1 MCSGPGSRPGPAPP
15 HSCRRER
22 GREQPHGARRTKGFE
37 RGTCSVAARL
47 VREANPGTAGQ
58 RPAEASGERAQE
70 ESSAGRRIAN
80 QPPSQPKSPHPA
92 APDRCA
98 PWDGVV
104 PSGSPTPP
112 LPTGACGRSCWR
124 PRRSQSRLWP
134 RCRASSSVPS
144 LGSSRRRI
152 ESGPARASAGAE
164 NPSAATPG
172 RTPEYQRSAVP
183 TETRTV
189 RGAPGRGDKQRR
201 RHDQVWGP
209 GRTQPRQLG
218 PQRGAEFQR
227 LAARLAIEPLEA
239 DERRIPGRAIE
250 LLRGCGCPVEEVR
263 AFDGST
269 RRSLCRTR
277 NCRGI
282 AIDSSAAGVQGEE
295 PTVAAGRVQH
305 VLVRSPNGPPDQSCR
320 RLRWCVVGAAGLLV
334 GYLMLER
341 LHLTTARA
349 MAPRASRE
357 YMAAAPSAPTVPDS
371 SQRRDGARIFQ
382 VLRSS
387 PGLPQFLLTP

>member
-80 QPPSQPKSPHPA
+80 QPPS
-92 APDRCA
+92 
-98 PWDGVV
+98 
-104 PSGSPTPP
+104 
-112 LPTGACGRSCWR
+112 
-124 PRRSQSRLWP
+124 

-189 RGAPGRGDKQRR
+189 RGAPGRKQRR

-218 PQRGAEFQR
+218 PQRGAELQR

-250 LLRGCGCPVEEVR
+250 SLRGCGCPVEEVR